1 MSEMHKQALR
11 ELTFTEHF
19 SEALLQRVES
29 ERMPET
35 PPPGSTKILLCGE
48 EVVCSR
54 VLVWGAFLG
63 LFVPSSDGSVN
74 IEKHAL
80 LRSQYTER
88 AARRLG
94 ELALAEASDMDNP
107 LSREPKIC
115 PEIDTRNQIKI
126 DILRTGFLR
135 EMVNLHSETLFRLL
149 FTWALEN
156 GPIGYRQGMSE
167 LAAFLLWVAL
177 TDSKADWRD
186 PSTADILAPRNAE
199 LNAYLLFD
207 ALMRGKMRELY
218 RFEEKGLAKK
228 KEIPIN
234 KKSTFVFKRLLR
246 AIDEP
251 LYAHLDSCR
260 FQPIISYLKWSRLL
274 FLREFDIEQC
284 LIVWDY
290 LLGRFGLKVE
300 IFDFRTCRP
309 LKEDQQ
315 LQFLDVI
322 DFLCVALYVKQRDR
336 LMAQESEI
344 GIVQIL
350 QEPVKTSALDV
361 LLLAESLVGEFTRPI
376 RHRSGKG
383 EEAGGG
389 TVQSQSRT

>member
-1 MSEMHKQALR
+1 MSETAKQSPR
-11 ELTFTEHF
+11 ELSFAEHF
-19 SEALLQRVES
+19 SEALLQRIEA
-29 ERMPET
+29 ERLPTMQPA
-35 PPPGSTKILLCGE
+35 GVGRAFLCGE

-54 VLVWGAFLG
+54 VLVWGVFVG
-63 LFVPSSDGSVN
+63 LFVPTPDGGVN

-107 LSREPKIC
+107 LSREPKASH
-115 PEIDTRNQIKI
+115 EIDTRNQIKI
-126 DILRTGFLR
+126 DVLRTGFLR
-135 EMVNLHSETLFRLL
+135 DMVAQHAETLFRLL

-156 GPIGYRQGMSE
+156 APIGYRQGMSE

-177 TDSKADWRD
+177 TDSRTEWRD
-186 PSTADILAPRNAE
+186 ASTADILAPRNAE

-234 KKSTFVFKRLLR
+234 KRSTYAFKRLLR

-274 FLREFDIEQC
+274 FLREFDVEQC
-284 LIVWDY
+284 LSVWDF
-290 LLGRFGLKVE
+290 LLGRFALKVE
-300 IFDFRTCRP
+300 IFDFRSFRP

-322 DFLCVALYVKQRDR
+322 DFLCVALYVKHRDR
-336 LMAQESEI
+336 LMAQDSEV
-344 GIVQIL
+344 GIVQVL
-350 QEPVKTSALDV
+350 QEPTKSSAWDV
-361 LLLAESLVGEFTRPI
+361 LLLAESLVGEFTRQV
-376 RHRSGKG
+376 HDGH
-383 EEAGGG
+383 
-389 TVQSQSRT
+389 